1 MWKNLSQM
9 STESIFE
16 CPPHPLSKNG
26 QSERTRRSNPA
37 SCLPAPC
44 PTLGAQLE
52 PAPPWFLA
60 RPHPRVGLRL
70 KGRERG
76 STCLSSPHA
85 LGEGQESCPLQATIL
100 QGLQKQPPSDLGLSR
115 HQGLYLAC
123 FSCNHSRWQQQRTA
137 PASPHTPT
145 PRPVTTKWAAT
156 ATVFII

>member
-16 CPPHPLSKNG
+16 CPPHPLSRNG
-26 QSERTRRSNPA
+26 QSQRTRGPNPA

-60 RPHPRVGLRL
+60 QPCPRLGLRL

-76 STCLSSPHA
+76 GTCLSSPHS
-85 LGEGQESCPLQATIL
+85 LGKGQESCPLQATML
-100 QGLQKQPPSDLGLSR
+100 QGLQKQPQNDLGLSW
-115 HQGLYLAC
+115 HQGPVLGLFLLQSLQVA
-123 FSCNHSRWQQQRTA
+123 TA
-137 PASPHTPT
+137 EDRPGLPPHPP
-145 PRPVTTKWAAT
+145 PRPVTTKRAAT
-156 ATVFII
+156 AIVFII